1 MKNCSVTFEEIIE
14 HYEERGDASTQARV
28 LRHLEN
34 GCAQCRE
41 RLTWLQQFL
50 PALHDVITKESIP
63 APETA
68 LALAR
73 QIARDRLPVPPL
85 AEPGEPDGILQL
97 PAARMGS
104 DRSARERLE
113 TKRRSNST

>member
-14 HYEERGDASTQARV
+14 HYEERSDASTQARV

-34 GCAQCRE
+34 GCAHCRE
-41 RLTWLQQFL
+41 RLTWLHQFL
-50 PALHDVITKESIP
+50 PALHDVITKESIS

-73 QIARDRLPVPPL
+73 QIARDRLPAPLL
-85 AEPGEPDGILQL
+85 AETDEPDGLL
-97 PAARMGS
+97 
-104 DRSARERLE
+104 
-113 TKRRSNST
+113 